1 MQLISVIVIF
11 HSRRLGQL
19 LGACPLREV
28 REPPEACR
36 VTQGQDYRERWP
48 AGSLSQTTAIPPKPH
63 PACLPFSRSRGWERC
78 TGSGSWRTHSS
89 SSHPCFI
96 APHPVTLSHS
106 GTRFYTELRSK
117 LHLAYK
123 NLHSIKQL
131 LTKLSYI
138 LYLNVI
144 TSKKIS
150 KSDIII
156 PLLQRK
162 LRRLREGILSSL
174 DAQLASSRPRS
185 YWSRTLEINIVSSN
199 SWRHKLSK

>member
-78 TGSGSWRTHSS
+78 TGSGSCRTHSS

-144 TSKKIS
+144 TSKKSLSQIS
-150 KSDIII
+150 LFPFYRGSYGGLEKVYYLPWMLSL
-156 PLLQRK
+156 LLQGQDHIDQE
-162 LRRLREGILSSL
+162 L
-174 DAQLASSRPRS
+174 
-185 YWSRTLEINIVSSN
+185 
-199 SWRHKLSK
+199 